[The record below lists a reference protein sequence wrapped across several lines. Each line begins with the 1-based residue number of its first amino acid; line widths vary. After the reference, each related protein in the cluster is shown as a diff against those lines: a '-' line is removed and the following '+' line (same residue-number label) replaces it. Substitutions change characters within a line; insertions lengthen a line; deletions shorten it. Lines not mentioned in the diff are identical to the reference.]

1 MIFDLDNYQNFLSN
15 TTFLLLLL
23 TMLTYW
29 VNLIFVNNNIL
40 FRVAKLSG
48 SLATI
53 ILFSYLSWRWYNY
66 KFFPLS
72 NLY

>member
-29 VNLIFVNNNIL
+29 VNLIFVNKIVIYDMD
-40 FRVAKLSG
+40 F
-48 SLATI
+48 
-53 ILFSYLSWRWYNY
+53 
-66 KFFPLS
+66 
-72 NLY
+72 